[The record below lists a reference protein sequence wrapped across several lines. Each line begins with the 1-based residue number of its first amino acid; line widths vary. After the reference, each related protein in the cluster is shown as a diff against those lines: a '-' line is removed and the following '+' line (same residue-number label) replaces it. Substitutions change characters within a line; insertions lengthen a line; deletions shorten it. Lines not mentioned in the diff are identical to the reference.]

1 MPGAVFVQI
10 VLYSFRRC
18 PYAMRARMA
27 LKLSQTQYEHREI
40 ELKAKPLHLLSLSPK
55 GTVPVLW
62 LKDADQECV
71 IDQSL
76 EIMKWSLGRHDPEH
90 CLIQDPHQSS
100 AMFDLIEQNDQGFK
114 FNLDRYKYPHRFGL
128 TDPLPFRLR
137 GALFLEAL
145 NAQLMSSAFLF
156 GPTRSLADLAL
167 MPFVR
172 QFAHVDPTWF
182 DQLPLEPLKAWLMG
196 MENSELFVSIM
207 TKRPLWS
214 EDA

>member
-1 MPGAVFVQI
+1 
-10 VLYSFRRC
+10 
-18 PYAMRARMA
+18 MRARMA
-27 LKLSQTQYEHREI
+27 LKMSQTQYEHREI
-40 ELKAKPLHLLSLSPK
+40 ELKAKPVHLLLLSPK

-76 EIMKWSLGRHDPEH
+76 DIMKWALARHDPEH
-90 CLIQDPHQSS
+90 CLGQDSHQSS
-100 AMFDLIEQNDQGFK
+100 AMFDLIERNDQQFK

-128 TDPLPFRLR
+128 SDPLPFRQEGER
-137 GALFLEAL
+137 FLETL
-145 NAQLMSSAFLF
+145 NAQLMRNTFLF

-182 DQLPLEPLKAWLMG
+182 DQLPLAPLKAWLKG
-196 MENSELFVSIM
+196 FESSELFLAIM
-207 TKRPLWS
+207 AKRPLWS
-214 EDA
+214 ANA